1 VLNCILLTGF
11 SPLGGFSATLSI
23 QGCMTQAS
31 RSLLNNAQTLGIFS
45 VKETFEQKTES
56 VLPSSDAPG
65 PSLAWAVGLGLP
77 LALWCGGLCP
87 P

>member
-1 VLNCILLTGF
+1 
-11 SPLGGFSATLSI
+11 
-23 QGCMTQAS
+23 MTQAS

-45 VKETFEQKTES
+45 VKENFEQKKTER
-56 VLPSSDAPG
+56 VLPSSAAPG